1 MMAMRRPGQQGVTMV
16 ELMVAMI
23 LMGIALL
30 ALAASVPYAMY
41 GVVASGFQ
49 TTATLLAQEAIEQAK
64 AADYGSIVSLSFDG
78 SSGSLPGD
86 CNGSGNF
93 RTVTAYSGFTRC
105 VAVQAGSPTSTTTTI
120 TVAVEFSGSVPNP
133 IWRTTVATIRAQ

>member
-1 MMAMRRPGQQGVTMV
+1 MV

-30 ALAASVPYAMY
+30 ALAASFPYAMY

-49 TTATLLAQEAIEQAK
+49 TTATLLAQEAIERAK
-64 AADYGSIVSLSFDG
+64 AADYGSIASLSFDG
-78 SSGSLPGD
+78 SSGTLPTD
-86 CNGSGNF
+86 CNSTGNF
-93 RTVTAYSGFTRC
+93 RTVTTYSGFTRC
-105 VAVQAGSPTSTTTTI
+105 VAVQPGVPSSTTTTI

-133 IWRTTVATIRAQ
+133 IWRTTVMTIRAD